1 MRGEKWGWGEG
12 EEVGGSKEGRGY
24 LHICPYILLILPSH
38 VSHMS
43 LTHSHTCHTCPL
55 HTHTRV
61 THAPYM
67 SLTSITGTPGT
78 HHNVTC
84 SSSGVQE
91 AGLITALFVKQ
102 LNAKYPL

>member
-38 VSHMS
+38 ISHMS

-61 THAPYM
+61 THVPYTLTHVSHMLLTCHSQASPARPVHVTMSHAPLLM
-67 SLTSITGTPGT
+67 CRNP
-78 HHNVTC
+78 V
-84 SSSGVQE
+84 
-91 AGLITALFVKQ
+91 
-102 LNAKYPL
+102 